1 MQVGETPITY
11 HYIHGDFKMNHYIG
25 IDVSKS
31 YLDICDAHQVIHVP
45 NTLTALK
52 KWVKSLKK
60 IPVTLVVCEATGGYE
75 RLLVQLLKQANIS
88 ILVEHPNKIRAF
100 SRTKGL
106 RAKTD
111 KQDAQLIFNYAK
123 TIKPC
128 VKNYNLSA
136 EEVQIRDLLKRRDE
150 LIQDKNREA
159 ARSDKLHSKPV
170 KRSIQSHLEYLDKE
184 IHRIQ
189 EEIDQSAQQADIQK
203 QVSLLSSIPGI
214 GQQTALMLLTHL
226 PELKG
231 LSSKSLA
238 ALVGVAPFNRDSGQ
252 YQGKRFIQG
261 GRKALRKALYMA
273 AVAAI
278 RWNQPLKI
286 FYQRLKARN
295 KPAKV
300 ALVAVMNKLVAMLNS
315 VYKRQSPWVENLA
328 TFA

>member
-1 MQVGETPITY
+1 M
-11 HYIHGDFKMNHYIG
+11 
-25 IDVSKS
+25 
-31 YLDICDAHQVIHVP
+31 
-45 NTLTALK
+45 TLA
-52 KWVKSLKK
+52 
-60 IPVTLVVCEATGGYE
+60 VCEATGGYE
-75 RLLVQLLKQANIS
+75 RLLVETLGQANIP

-100 SRTKGL
+100 GRTKGL

-111 KQDAQLIFNYAK
+111 SQDARLIFDYAN

-128 VKNYNLSA
+128 IKNYNLS
-136 EEVQIRDLLKRRDE
+136 EEQVQIRELLKRRDE
-150 LIQDKNREA
+150 LIQDKNRES
-159 ARSDKLHSKPV
+159 ARLDKLPSRAV
-170 KRSIQSHLEYLDKE
+170 KRSIQSHLEYLNKQ
-184 IHRIQ
+184 IHGIQ
-189 EEIDQSAQQADIQK
+189 EEIDQSAKQPDIQK

-214 GQQTALMLLTHL
+214 GQQTALMMLTHL

-231 LSSKSLA
+231 LSSKALA

-278 RWNQPLKI
+278 RWNQPLKL
-286 FYQRLKARN
+286 FYQRLRARN

-300 ALVAVMNKLVAMLNS
+300 VLVAVMNKLVAMLSS

-328 TFA
+328 ISA